1 MVTGSTSDTL
11 STERRDG
18 IAEQYA
24 IELFSLHPDGPPEL
38 VVEALQERMRDMKD
52 TEVWR
57 IAMMIGY
64 FNEDGE
70 DR

>member
-1 MVTGSTSDTL
+1 MVTGSTKDTL
-11 STERRDG
+11 GTERRDQ
-18 IAEQYA
+18 IAESYA
-24 IELFSLHPDGPPEL
+24 RYLIPDSPPEL
-38 VVEALQERMRDMKD
+38 VVEALQNHMRDMKD

-64 FNEDGE
+64 FNEDEGQ

>member
-1 MVTGSTSDTL
+1 MVTGSTNDTL

-18 IAEQYA
+18 IAESYA
-24 IELFSLHPDGPPEL
+24 RHLVEHPPE
-38 VVEALQERMRDMKD
+38 VMVDALQNHLRDMKD

-64 FNEDGE
+64 FNEDDGE

>member
-1 MVTGSTSDTL
+1 MVTESTKDTL
-11 STERRDG
+11 GTERRDQ

-24 IELFSLHPDGPPEL
+24 KHLIPAGPPEL
-38 VVEALQERMRDMKD
+38 IVEALQERMRDMKD

-64 FNEDGE
+64 FNEDEE

>member
-11 STERRDG
+11 GTERRDQ

-24 IELFSLHPDGPPEL
+24 NHLVAGGAPE
-38 VVEALQERMRDMKD
+38 VIVEALQNHLRDMKD

-57 IAMMIGY
+57 IALMIGY
-64 FNEDGE
+64 FNEDEGE

>member
-11 STERRDG
+11 STGRRDG

-24 IELFSLHPDGPPEL
+24 KHLVPSPPEL
-38 VVEALQERMRDMKD
+38 MVEALQEKFRDMKD

-57 IAMMIGY
+57 VAMMIGY
-64 FNEDGE
+64 FNEDEGQE
-70 DR
+70 R